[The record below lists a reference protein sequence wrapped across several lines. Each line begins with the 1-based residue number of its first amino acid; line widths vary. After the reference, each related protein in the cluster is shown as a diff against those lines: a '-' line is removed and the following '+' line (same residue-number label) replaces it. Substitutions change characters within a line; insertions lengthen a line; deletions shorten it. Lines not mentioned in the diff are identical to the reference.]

1 MRRLPSWVK
10 KRLPEGEVYFK
21 TRRLLRELH
30 LFTVCEEA
38 RCPNVG
44 ECWGKGT
51 ATFMIMGEICTRKCR
66 FCAVAHGNPS
76 PLDPDEPYRVAEAAR
91 RMGLSYVVITS
102 VTRDDLPDGGAKH
115 FSKTIK
121 AIRDTIPE
129 AGIEVLIPDFGGKE
143 ENLRVI
149 LESPPSVLNHNIE
162 TVKELYKKIGR
173 PQSFYSRSLKV
184 LKFYSEHG
192 LIVKSGMMVGLGESK
207 EQILVA
213 MEDLLEAG
221 VKILTI
227 GQYLQPTKN
236 NLSVEK
242 YYLPD
247 EFNEL
252 KEIALAKGF
261 SGVESGPLVRSSYKA
276 EELYREVSG
285 LF

>member
-162 TVKELYKKIGR
+162 TVKELYRKIGR